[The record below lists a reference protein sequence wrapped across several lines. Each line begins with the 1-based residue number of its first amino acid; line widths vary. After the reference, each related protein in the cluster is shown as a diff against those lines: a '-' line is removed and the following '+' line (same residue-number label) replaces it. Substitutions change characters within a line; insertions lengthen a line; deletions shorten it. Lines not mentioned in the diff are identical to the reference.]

1 MATDGV
7 MIVTERIALK
17 PNREQEAFFWKCA
30 NTARFVYNYSL
41 SLKKEVYENKGISLS
56 HFDISKI
63 FTQLKQI
70 EEYSWLKETPNETIK
85 TAIRDMDTAFK
96 NFFSGRGYPRFKRK
110 SRETPSFYTRYDS
123 IKSIDE
129 RHIKICGLK
138 KPIKTYEKVVIPS
151 KIMNPRIKYDGK
163 YWYLTFGVELKA
175 ENIRI
180 KTVNRIANTY
190 FNEIKNKE
198 ETEPLGI
205 DLGIKNTAICS
216 NGKVYENI
224 NKTYNVK
231 RLERKKRRLQQQI
244 SRKFEMNKKGN
255 KYVKTKN
262 IIKKQK
268 QLKLVQRKLNNIRNT
283 FINQMTTEIVKTKPS
298 KIVIEDLKVSNMMK
312 NKHLAKAI
320 QEQSWYEIRRQ
331 LEYKSRIHG
340 IKIQIAPKFYASSK
354 ICSNCGYVDKDLKLS
369 DRVYS
374 CPQCKL
380 RIDRDYN
387 AAINLSRL

>member
-41 SLKKEVYENKGISLS
+41 SLKKEVYEDKGISLS
-56 HFDISKI
+56 YFDISKI

-85 TAIRDMDTAFK
+85 AAIRDMDTAFK
-96 NFFSGRGYPRFKRK
+96 NFFSGRGYPRFKKK
-110 SRETPSFYTRYDS
+110 SREVPSFYTRYDS

-129 RHIKICGLK
+129 RHIKMGGLK
-138 KPIKTYEKVVIPS
+138 KPIKTYKKVTVPN
-151 KIMNPRIKYDGK
+151 KAMNPRIKYDGK
-163 YWYLTFGVELKA
+163 YWYLTFGIELKS
-175 ENIRI
+175 ENNNVN
-180 KTVNRIANTY
+180 TVNRIANTY

-205 DLGIKNTAICS
+205 DLGIKHTAVCS

-224 NKTYNVK
+224 NKSDEVM
-231 RLERKKRRLQQQI
+231 RLERKKKRLQQQI
-244 SRKFEMNKKGN
+244 SRKFEMNKEGS
-255 KYVKTKN
+255 KYVRTKN
-262 IIKKQK
+262 IAKKQK

-283 FINQMTTEIVKTKPS
+283 FINQMTSEIVKTKPS
-298 KIVIEDLKVSNMMK
+298 KIVIEDLKVTNIMK

-354 ICSNCGYVDKDLKLS
+354 TCSNCGNINKNLKLS
-369 DRVYS
+369 DREYS
-374 CPQCKL
+374 CPQCNL
-380 RIDRDYN
+380 RINRDYN
-387 AAINLSRL
+387 AAINLSKL